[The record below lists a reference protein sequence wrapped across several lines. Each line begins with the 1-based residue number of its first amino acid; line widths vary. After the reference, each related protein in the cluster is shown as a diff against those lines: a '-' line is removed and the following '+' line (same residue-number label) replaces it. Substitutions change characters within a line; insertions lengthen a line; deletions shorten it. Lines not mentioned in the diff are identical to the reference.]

1 MDTSRIGNRTT
12 SKPRSRL
19 SRVVDT
25 KGADRPSR
33 VRRLSNVHLAEL
45 LARQA
50 EHTPPPINRALRR
63 ASRRAFIWP
72 EEASL
77 LLKEKRSLTEL
88 QGIGPYLEKV
98 IREWVGSPP
107 PVAELP
113 ALRAGFL
120 TFTEAKSILA
130 ERPDWLSGIKGDLQM
145 HSLWSDGTASIG
157 EMAAAA
163 AELDYEYI
171 AITDHAKGL
180 KIAGGID
187 EAQLQEQGA
196 GNPGPQPLARKR
208 GKEAPG
214 IAFDRT
220 QPQSCRRRRY
230 GAGCARKTRHRHRLL
245 SFVAAAEGGPD
256 GALSCRTPQSR
267 NPDPRPSTRTH
278 LQLPG
283 GLVRRW
289 PRVFALAA
297 ELDKAVEID
306 AYPDRQDLSPDLLVH
321 AKKAH
326 CRISFGTDSH
336 GPTQLRFMVYAA
348 ASALRAGIATRPHSQ
363 FHEPGGT
370 AQLGSRRAEAGNG
383 LKARRITNG
392 TKEGRRRS
400 MADPFDLP
408 PLDGNGKI
416 QVVIET
422 PKGSRNK
429 YSFDPE
435 LRIFSLKKVLPAGM
449 TFPYDFGFVPST
461 KAEDGDPTDV
471 LVLMDE
477 PAFPGCLLKC
487 RIIGIIE
494 GQQGKK
500 QRASATTASSPSRKP
515 ITATPMCGTSR
526 SLGRNS

>member
-50 EHTPPPINRALRR
+50 EHTHPPINRALRR

-145 HSLWSDGTASIG
+145 HSLWSDGTASIA

-196 GNPGPQPLARKR
+196 EIQALNRSLAAAGKKLQVLRSIELNLNPA
-208 GKEAPG
+208 
-214 IAFDRT
+214 
-220 QPQSCRRRRY
+220 
-230 GAGCARKTRHRHRLL
+230 GAGDMEPDALERLDIVIGCFHSSLRRKEDQTERYLAALHNPAIQILGHPRGRIYNYRAGL
-245 SFVAAAEGGPD
+245 SAEW
-256 GALSCRTPQSR
+256 T
-267 NPDPRPSTRTH
+267 
-278 LQLPG
+278 
-283 GLVRRW
+283 
-289 PRVFALAA
+289 RVFALAA

-348 ASALRAGIATRPHSQ
+348 ASALRAGIPRDRILNFMSREELLNWVRAVRKRAT
-363 FHEPGGT
+363 
-370 AQLGSRRAEAGNG
+370 
-383 LKARRITNG
+383 
-392 TKEGRRRS
+392 
-400 MADPFDLP
+400 
-408 PLDGNGKI
+408 
-416 QVVIET
+416 V
-422 PKGSRNK
+422 
-429 YSFDPE
+429 
-435 LRIFSLKKVLPAGM
+435 
-449 TFPYDFGFVPST
+449 
-461 KAEDGDPTDV
+461 
-471 LVLMDE
+471 
-477 PAFPGCLLKC
+477 
-487 RIIGIIE
+487 
-494 GQQGKK
+494 
-500 QRASATTASSPSRKP
+500 
-515 ITATPMCGTSR
+515 
-526 SLGRNS
+526 